1 MYPNP
6 AQSEVQLVFNQ
17 SNLQPVL
24 VYLYNVQ
31 GELLFTTQMAS
42 MQQELTIQLN
52 HLSNGVYQIQL
63 VAPDY
68 LIGKRLVIAK

>member
-1 MYPNP
+1 
-6 AQSEVQLVFNQ
+6 
-17 SNLQPVL
+17 
-24 VYLYNVQ
+24 VQ